1 MNMIIY
7 LLFYSNKYGGDW
19 NTMHTPAEAFDLPEK
34 RNARI
39 REIELLDPSLAF
51 HTVDLV
57 LNKTREIDVSDDLVE
72 ETPVTNDEPEIYTM
86 DEVSVTQKKIAA
98 IEKDIRDL
106 DARIAS
112 NRFEDWLVPI
122 MQTKRDELNLQLKRL
137 L

>member
-7 LLFYSNKYGGDW
+7 LLFYSNKYEGDW
-19 NTMHTPAEAFDLPEK
+19 NTMHTPTEAFDLPDK

-57 LNKTREIDVSDDLVE
+57 LNKTREIDVSDDSVE
-72 ETPVTNDEPEIYTM
+72 EAPVTNDAPENYNM
-86 DEVSVTQKKIAA
+86 DEFNVTQKKIAA
-98 IEKDIRDL
+98 IEKEIHDL
-106 DARIAS
+106 NARIAS